1 MSTDMF
7 DRIIDRSQSRPSI
20 TTREEL
26 YKICECFKQ
35 SQAEWKVSLLST
47 QNMGKVLHKL
57 VKAVVHEL

>member
-20 TTREEL
+20 TRREEL

-47 QNMGKVLHKL
+47 QNMGKGLHKL